1 MDISVME
8 AGPLTR
14 DVLYDQERH
23 RSAKIDAGEA
33 PSITIVDHTRAHSSW
48 ELTDPQIQYYVRQAG
63 FFECSQIKWVRLDWA
78 LLTALVERWRPETNT
93 FHLRQGEATITL
105 QDVGVIL
112 GLRVDGD
119 AVTGTDDFHY
129 GTTCEELLGHT
140 PTMKG
145 GKIKLEWLRNNFQ
158 NVPIDATDEIIKRY
172 ARAYILHMI
181 GTILFPDSTKDSV
194 HVRWLPLL
202 GDLEE
207 CGELSWGSA
216 VLAYLYREM
225 TKIALVQNKELK
237 GCLTLLQIWS
247 WERLHMGTP
256 DLREARALDGHIPL
270 GCRWNVSRSWQTSP
284 KGHENFYRNELD
296 QMEDE
301 QVKWM
306 PYELVLESLPDICR
320 EGEDVWRARVPL
332 ICFEIVEMHLPDR
345 VLRQFGLRQH
355 IPAPVERIE
364 RDPRKGAHRAN
375 WQIIRQNYI
384 HRWVL
389 REEQVVMERADA
401 PDLGV
406 YLRWYWGITRR
417 WIFQENKA
425 PKEYIPRGPVEREL
439 VQELEEL
446 SGMAHDALRTT
457 TEQEPRNMFLR
468 MIKKIRSAL
477 QRTRHASRDGR
488 EERPIEPENSLQISS
503 EILDRPNLALTAI
516 SSHEHPLLETEG
528 ASAETV
534 VTDATQDK
542 PFNPNLDSED
552 HIKKIKIGI
561 NGFRRIGR
569 LVARVALQRN
579 DVELVAVNDLFLST
593 DYMTYRFKYDSV
605 HGAWKQHE
613 LKVKDSK
620 TLLFGEEEVSV
631 FGCRN
636 SEEIPW
642 VKIGAEY
649 IVESTGVFTDKD
661 KAAAHLKDGAKK
673 VIIYVPSKDA
683 SMFVVGV
690 NEKSYKPDIDIVS
703 NASCTTN
710 CLASLA
716 KVIIDKFAFDLET
729 RSKLRGG
736 NLSGTNDQV
745 GNL

>member
-1 MDISVME
+1 MTTNCSESFNGVLKGARAMPIQALVARTFYRLNYYFVKRREDGAMWASFLTPKNEAILGARVKQARGTKIVRFAVDEWEVTDKHGHNYTVNLGDISVME

-23 RSAKIDAGEA
+23 RSAKIDAREA

-119 AVTGTDDFHY
+119 AVTGTDDFNY
-129 GTTCEELLGHT
+129 ATKCEELLGHT

-145 GKIKLEWLRNNFQ
+145 GKIKLEWLRNNFM

-332 ICFEIVEMHLPDR
+332 ICFEIVEMHVPDR

-355 IPAPVERIE
+355 IPGPVERIE

-389 REEQVVMERADA
+389 REEHVVMERADA
-401 PDLGV
+401 PS
-406 YLRWYWGITRR
+406 
-417 WIFQENKA
+417 
-425 PKEYIPRGPVEREL
+425 PKL
-439 VQELEEL
+439 
-446 SGMAHDALRTT
+446 
-457 TEQEPRNMFLR
+457 
-468 MIKKIRSAL
+468 
-477 QRTRHASRDGR
+477 
-488 EERPIEPENSLQISS
+488 
-503 EILDRPNLALTAI
+503 
-516 SSHEHPLLETEG
+516 HP
-528 ASAETV
+528 
-534 VTDATQDK
+534 
-542 PFNPNLDSED
+542 
-552 HIKKIKIGI
+552 
-561 NGFRRIGR
+561 
-569 LVARVALQRN
+569 
-579 DVELVAVNDLFLST
+579 
-593 DYMTYRFKYDSV
+593 
-605 HGAWKQHE
+605 
-613 LKVKDSK
+613 
-620 TLLFGEEEVSV
+620 
-631 FGCRN
+631 
-636 SEEIPW
+636 
-642 VKIGAEY
+642 
-649 IVESTGVFTDKD
+649 
-661 KAAAHLKDGAKK
+661 
-673 VIIYVPSKDA
+673 
-683 SMFVVGV
+683 
-690 NEKSYKPDIDIVS
+690 
-703 NASCTTN
+703 
-710 CLASLA
+710 
-716 KVIIDKFAFDLET
+716 
-729 RSKLRGG
+729 
-736 NLSGTNDQV
+736 
-745 GNL
+745 